1 MPIPNNI
8 KPRINKQTRNQKEVI
23 ITQIEDT
30 KRIIKT
36 ITMDIENM
44 TATTR
49 IKVTILAPTA
59 IETITTTTIE
69 DGITIIKTNIIK
81 NMMTTI
87 ISKSK
92 RRRKMLERIVL
103 RCSLLLRKIRLR
115 DLNILVNND
124 DYVYLIVIL

>member
-59 IETITTTTIE
+59 IETITTTIE

-92 RRRKMLERIVL
+92 RRRKMLVRIVL
-103 RCSLLLRKIRLR
+103 RCSQLLRKIRLR
-115 DLNILVNND
+115 DQNILVNND

>member
-59 IETITTTTIE
+59 IETITTTIE

-115 DLNILVNND
+115 DQNILVNND

>member
-59 IETITTTTIE
+59 IETITTTIE

>member
-30 KRIIKT
+30 KKIIKT

-49 IKVTILAPTA
+49 IKVTILAPT
-59 IETITTTTIE
+59 IETITITIE
-69 DGITIIKTNIIK
+69 DGITTIKTNIIK

-103 RCSLLLRKIRLR
+103 RCSQLLRKIRLR
-115 DLNILVNND
+115 DQNILANND
-124 DYVYLIVIL
+124 DYVYLIIIL

>member
-1 MPIPNNI
+1 
-8 KPRINKQTRNQKEVI
+8 
-23 ITQIEDT
+23 
-30 KRIIKT
+30 
-36 ITMDIENM
+36 MDIENM

>member
-1 MPIPNNI
+1 
-8 KPRINKQTRNQKEVI
+8 
-23 ITQIEDT
+23 
-30 KRIIKT
+30 
-36 ITMDIENM
+36 MDIENM
-44 TATTR
+44 TVTTR
-49 IKVTILAPTA
+49 IKVTIVAPT
-59 IETITTTTIE
+59 IETITIE
-69 DGITIIKTNIIK
+69 DGITTIKTNIIK
-81 NMMTTI
+81 NMRMTTI

>member
-49 IKVTILAPTA
+49 IKLTILAPTA
-59 IETITTTTIE
+59 IETITTTIE
-69 DGITIIKTNIIK
+69 DGITTIKTNIIK
-81 NMMTTI
+81 NKRMTTI

>member
-49 IKVTILAPTA
+49 IKLTILAPTA
-59 IETITTTTIE
+59 IETITTTIE

-103 RCSLLLRKIRLR
+103 RCSPLLRKIRLR
-115 DLNILVNND
+115 DQNILVNND

>member
-59 IETITTTTIE
+59 IETITTTIE

-81 NMMTTI
+81 NMRMTTI

-115 DLNILVNND
+115 DQNILVNND

>member
-8 KPRINKQTRNQKEVI
+8 KPRINKQTRNQKELT

-30 KRIIKT
+30 KKIIKT

-49 IKVTILAPTA
+49 IKVTILAPT
-59 IETITTTTIE
+59 IETITIE
-69 DGITIIKTNIIK
+69 DGITTIKTNTIK
-81 NMMTTI
+81 NMMITI
-87 ISKSK
+87 TSKSK

>member
-59 IETITTTTIE
+59 IETITTTIE

-103 RCSLLLRKIRLR
+103 RCSPLLRKIRLR
-115 DLNILVNND
+115 DQNILVNND

>member
-59 IETITTTTIE
+59 IETITTTIE

-103 RCSLLLRKIRLR
+103 RCSQLLRKIRLR
-115 DLNILVNND
+115 DQNILVNND

>member
-49 IKVTILAPTA
+49 IKVTIVAPT
-59 IETITTTTIE
+59 IETITIE
-69 DGITIIKTNIIK
+69 DGITTIKTNIIK
-81 NMMTTI
+81 NMRMTTI

>member
-1 MPIPNNI
+1 M
-8 KPRINKQTRNQKEVI
+8 I

-49 IKVTILAPTA
+49 IKVTIVAPT
-59 IETITTTTIE
+59 IETITIE
-69 DGITIIKTNIIK
+69 DGITTIKTNIIK

-103 RCSLLLRKIRLR
+103 RCSQLLRKIRLR
-115 DLNILVNND
+115 DQNILVNND

>member
-8 KPRINKQTRNQKEVI
+8 KPRINKQTRNQKELT

-30 KRIIKT
+30 KKIIKT

-44 TATTR
+44 TVTTR
-49 IKVTILAPTA
+49 IKVTIVAPT
-59 IETITTTTIE
+59 IETITIE
-69 DGITIIKTNIIK
+69 DGITTIKTNIIK

-103 RCSLLLRKIRLR
+103 RCSQLLRKIRLR
-115 DLNILVNND
+115 DQNILVNND

>member
-1 MPIPNNI
+1 M
-8 KPRINKQTRNQKEVI
+8 I

-36 ITMDIENM
+36 IAMDIENM

-59 IETITTTTIE
+59 IETITTTIE

-103 RCSLLLRKIRLR
+103 RCSPLLRKIRLR
-115 DLNILVNND
+115 DQNILVNND
-124 DYVYLIVIL
+124 DYVYLIIIL

>member
-8 KPRINKQTRNQKEVI
+8 KPRINKQTRNQKELT

-30 KRIIKT
+30 KKIIKT

-59 IETITTTTIE
+59 IETITTTIE

-103 RCSLLLRKIRLR
+103 RCSPLLRKIRLR
-115 DLNILVNND
+115 DQNILVNND

>member
-1 MPIPNNI
+1 L
-8 KPRINKQTRNQKEVI
+8 T

-30 KRIIKT
+30 KKIIKT

-44 TATTR
+44 TVTTR
-49 IKVTILAPTA
+49 IKVTILAPT
-59 IETITTTTIE
+59 IETITITIE
-69 DGITIIKTNIIK
+69 DGITTIKTNIIK
-81 NMMTTI
+81 NMRMTTI

>member
-115 DLNILVNND
+115 DQNILVNND

>member
-1 MPIPNNI
+1 
-8 KPRINKQTRNQKEVI
+8 
-23 ITQIEDT
+23 
-30 KRIIKT
+30 
-36 ITMDIENM
+36 MDIENM
-44 TATTR
+44 TVTTR
-49 IKVTILAPTA
+49 IKVTILAPT
-59 IETITTTTIE
+59 IETITIE
-69 DGITIIKTNIIK
+69 DGITTIKTNIIK
-81 NMMTTI
+81 NMRMTTI

>member
-8 KPRINKQTRNQKEVI
+8 KPRINKQTRNQKELT

-30 KRIIKT
+30 KKIIKT

-44 TATTR
+44 TVTTR

-59 IETITTTTIE
+59 IETITTTIE

-103 RCSLLLRKIRLR
+103 RCSQLLRKIRLR
-115 DLNILVNND
+115 DQNILVNND

>member
-59 IETITTTTIE
+59 IETITITIE
-69 DGITIIKTNIIK
+69 DGITTIKTNIIK
-81 NMMTTI
+81 NMRMITI